1 LVLAIEAFLLGLDLD
16 GFSQEIDIVVFS
28 TSDVVLVLFGEELDF
43 VEDFGQLLLER
54 GEDVFE
60 QLVVELLLLG
70 FLKV

>member
-1 LVLAIEAFLLGLDLD
+1 MVLAIEAFLLGLDLD